1 MKRYTARVEVKFKG
15 GVLDPQGETIKQAL
29 LNLNYR
35 GVVSVKTGKLFW
47 VDIESNS
54 VKDAEKVVKELSDKL
69 LANPIIEDSIVEI
82 KK

>member
-1 MKRYTARVEVKFKG
+1 MKKYTAKVEVKFKG
-15 GVLDPQGETIKQAL
+15 GVLDPQGETIKHAL

-35 GVVSVKTGKLFW
+35 SVVSVKTGKLFW

-54 VKDAEKVVKELSDKL
+54 VKDAEKAVKELSDKL
-69 LANPIIEDSIVEI
+69 LTNPIIEDFNVEI